1 VVTRSGPVGTRTLV
15 GVTLGVVLVAVPC
28 ALLAHHSCIHA
39 PPPVERPEPGTP
51 RANYCGVVD
60 RGVPW
65 LAGLATLALTVP
77 VLLLVRRC
85 SAATVTAAAMLLCL
99 ACLALVVV
107 AGALESAYTI

>member
-1 VVTRSGPVGTRTLV
+1 VVARSRPVGTRALV
-15 GVTLGVVLVAVPC
+15 GVTVGVVFVAVAC
-28 ALLAHHSCIHA
+28 ALLAHHSCTHA

-65 LAGLATLALTVP
+65 LAGLATLALTAP
-77 VLLLVRRC
+77 VLLLVRRRG
-85 SAATVTAAAMLLCL
+85 AATVAVVAVLLCT
-99 ACLALVVV
+99 ACLVLAVV